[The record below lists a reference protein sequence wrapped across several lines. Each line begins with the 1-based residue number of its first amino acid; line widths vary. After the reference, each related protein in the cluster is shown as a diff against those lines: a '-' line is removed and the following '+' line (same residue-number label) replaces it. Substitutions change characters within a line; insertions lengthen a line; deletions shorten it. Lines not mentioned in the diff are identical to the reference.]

1 LDPRTV
7 ALVSVVAFSARA
19 AGEARIAP
27 DDPRGRAEARALLEG
42 PGPNSGVQTSPL
54 RNGDFDRNQLID
66 GLDLIH
72 EAALLGTTTEDP
84 DYDQTANL
92 VGTTN
97 GIDGADFGALVGKL
111 GGSP

>member
-7 ALVSVVAFSARA
+7 ALVSVVALATRAGGTFGRGFWEFYASSSAV
-19 AGEARIAP
+19 AGVL
-27 DDPRGRAEARALLEG
+27 G
-42 PGPNSGVQTSPL
+42 
-54 RNGDFDRNQLID
+54 NGDFDRNQLID

-84 DYDQTANL
+84 DFHQTANL
-92 VGTTN
+92 VGIIN

-111 GGSP
+111 GGRP